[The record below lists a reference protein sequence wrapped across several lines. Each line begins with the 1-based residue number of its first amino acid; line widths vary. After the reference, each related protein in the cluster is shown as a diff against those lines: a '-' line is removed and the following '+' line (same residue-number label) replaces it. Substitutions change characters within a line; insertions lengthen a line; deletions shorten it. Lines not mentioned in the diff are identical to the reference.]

1 MAKSRLVRFAESWRP
16 DPDDAY
22 GEDKRRLIR
31 YLLENRI
38 TASNPRPIQS
48 ILDLG
53 ILTRQYKKEAFQ
65 HQILGPLRRDARVFI
80 GTSNAGVFIVTSAAD
95 ADATLGFYTWRVRA
109 ELRHARN
116 LRQLAKRTKLM
127 DGYTSAIPAK
137 KDRATIYLDESGSP
151 NVNDH
156 DPPVFVVAAVLI
168 DSREDLATLDQRFK
182 NAFAAIRRPE
192 DHELKTGGLSVNKH
206 TRVLRE
212 LSLLNYQWAAAC
224 FDKPRLTSP
233 GFADPL
239 TFYRYAFQFLVGDLL
254 TLAWQA
260 DLVLDQNST
269 GAVQAEFEAYL
280 KRQNSGLPVSR
291 LEAINFAESSKTRL
305 VQLADLVA
313 GAVRRSVAG
322 DPHPLREIED
332 KMINL
337 QFWSPR

>member
-1 MAKSRLVRFAESWRP
+1 MPKPRIVRFAESWTP
-16 DPDDAY
+16 DPNDPF

-31 YLLENRI
+31 YLLDNAI
-38 TASNPRPIQS
+38 TVMNPRPIQS

-53 ILTRQYKKEAFQ
+53 LFERSYTREAFQ
-65 HQILGPLRRDARVFI
+65 HQLLGPLRRDPRVFI
-80 GTSNAGVFIVTSAAD
+80 GTSSAGLFLVTTPRD

-116 LRQLAKRTKLM
+116 LRRLAKRTKLM
-127 DGYTSAIPAK
+127 EGYTAAIPAN

-156 DPPVFVVAAVLI
+156 NPPVFIVAGVLI
-168 DSREDLATLDQRFK
+168 DSREDLAGLDQRFR

-192 DHELKTGGLSVNKH
+192 EHELRTAGLSVHKH

-212 LSLLNYQWAAAC
+212 LSLLDYQWAAAC
-224 FDKPRLTSP
+224 FDKPSLTSP

-239 TFYRYAFQFLVGDLL
+239 TFYRYAFQFLIGDLL
-254 TLAWQA
+254 TMAWQA

-269 GAVQAEFEAYL
+269 PVVQAELEAYL
-280 KRQNSGLPVSR
+280 RRENSGLPVSR
-291 LEAINFAESSKTRL
+291 LGSVNFADSSKSRL

-322 DPHPLREIED
+322 EDHPLREIED
-332 KMINL
+332 KMITL
-337 QFWSPR
+337 QYWPPR

>member
-1 MAKSRLVRFAESWRP
+1 MPKPRIIRFAESWTP
-16 DPDDAY
+16 DPNDPF

-31 YLLENRI
+31 SLFDNLI
-38 TASNPRPIQS
+38 TVVNPRPIRS

-53 ILTRQYKKEAFQ
+53 LFERSYTREAFQ
-65 HQILGPLRRDARVFI
+65 HQLLGPLRRDPRVFI
-80 GTSNAGVFIVTSAAD
+80 GTSSAGLFLVTTAQD

-116 LRQLAKRTKLM
+116 LRRLAKRTKLM
-127 DGYTSAIPAK
+127 EGTRAAIPAN

-156 DPPVFVVAAVLI
+156 NPPVFVVAAVLI
-168 DSREDLATLDQRFK
+168 DSREDLAGLDQRFR

-192 DHELKTGGLSVNKH
+192 EHELRTAGLSVHKH

-212 LSLLNYQWAAAC
+212 LSLLDYQWAAAC

-239 TFYRYAFQFLVGDLL
+239 TFYRYAFQFLIGDLL
-254 TLAWQA
+254 TMAWQA

-269 GAVQAEFEAYL
+269 DVVQAELEAYL
-280 KRQNSGLPVSR
+280 RRENSGLPVTR
-291 LEAINFAESSKTRL
+291 LGSISFSDSSKTRL
-305 VQLADLVA
+305 IQLADLVA

-322 DPHPLREIED
+322 EAHPLREIED
-332 KMINL
+332 KMIAL
-337 QFWSPR
+337 QHWPPR